1 MTIRARTEARANTK
15 APLLRLVFGLVVA
28 KAEAVTHRGLELP
41 EVQRRAGFED
51 LLGVEAVDD
60 AL

>member
-1 MTIRARTEARANTK
+1 MKT
-15 APLLRLVFGLVVA
+15 PLLCLVFGLVIA
-28 KAEAVTHRGLELP
+28 KAEAVTHRGLERP
-41 EVQRRAGFED
+41 EVQRRAGLED